1 MAQASYSLTPRGI
14 AAAAEC
20 LHGHK
25 PPARAP
31 RRKCRQC
38 TREREERM
46 GEARFEWARKQSAEI
61 MFPGIVDRGTG
72 WARFYSFYGEVT
84 AAWADGCSCRLCNV
98 VDRSEQ
104 GAMTRQEER
113 QLLVL
118 AFESIGAWHGDAAY
132 SWEANAEPLDI
143 ESVAGRHS
151 LPQDR
156 PLRKSP

>member
-1 MAQASYSLTPRGI
+1 MAQAEYSLTPQGI

-20 LHGHK
+20 HHGHK

-38 TREREERM
+38 TREREQRM
-46 GEARFEWARKQSAEI
+46 HEARFEWAQKETAER
-61 MFPGIVDRGTG
+61 MFPGIVDRSAG

-84 AAWADGCSCRLCNV
+84 AAWADGCNCRLCNV
-98 VDRSEQ
+98 VDRSER
-104 GAMTRQEER
+104 GTITRQEER

-132 SWEANAEPLDI
+132 SWEATSVHLDI

-151 LPQDR
+151 LPPDQL
-156 PLRKSP
+156 LRKSP